1 MNNTESEAKILIV
14 DDESETRDIFKRQ
27 LQDDFFIDTADSV
40 ANALEKLEKYQY
52 HIVMTD
58 LVMPKEDGISL
69 LKKVKKRWPHIAV
82 MVISGKATIEMA
94 VEAMKLGAEDVIEKP
109 VEDLELL
116 KLMVRKILKH
126 RWQAEELERLK
137 EKLAQNFESANFVG
151 NSYSIQKILE
161 KVRLIASLDTT
172 VLITGETGV
181 GKEMFADLIYKNSKR
196 KTGKFVALNCGG
208 LPESL
213 LESMLFGHKKG
224 SFTGAIKDKI
234 GYFQEANN
242 GTLFL
247 DEIAE
252 TTPMFQ
258 IKLLRVLEKGVIRQ
272 VGGDNDI
279 NVNVRIIAATNKDLS
294 KEIESG
300 NFREDL
306 YYRLNVI
313 NINVPPLR
321 KRVEDIKLLA
331 NTFVNEF
338 ALKHNKKGIT
348 LSQPVLSILTSYEWK
363 GNVRELRNAVE
374 HSVAMAAFNK
384 ILPEDLPSN
393 IYMQVEKQ
401 KSNRKYDNLPY
412 AKAKEVFE
420 RSYIEY
426 LMEKFNGDIAKAV
439 SVSKIKRQ
447 NIYEKLKKFNI
458 NLGEYRKK

>member
-27 LQDDFFIDTADSV
+27 LQDDFYIDTAESV
-40 ANALEKLEKYQY
+40 AIAIKKLEKFQY

-58 LVMPKEDGISL
+58 LVMPEADGISL
-69 LKKVKKRWPHIAV
+69 LKTVKKRWPHIAV

-126 RWQAEELERLK
+126 RWQAEELKRLK
-137 EKLAQNFESANFVG
+137 DKLAQNFESANFVG
-151 NSYSIQKILE
+151 NSYLIQKILE
-161 KVRLIASLDTT
+161 KVKLIASLDTT

-196 KTGKFVALNCGG
+196 KEGKFVALNCGG
-208 LPESL
+208 LPENL

-272 VGGDNDI
+272 VGGESDI
-279 NVNVRIIAATNKDLS
+279 DVNVRIIAATNKDLQ
-294 KEIESG
+294 KEIEAG

-306 YYRLNVI
+306 YYSLNVI
-313 NINVPPLR
+313 NINMHF
-321 KRVEDIKLLA
+321 K
-331 NTFVNEF
+331 TF
-338 ALKHNKKGIT
+338 
-348 LSQPVLSILTSYEWK
+348 
-363 GNVRELRNAVE
+363 
-374 HSVAMAAFNK
+374 
-384 ILPEDLPSN
+384 
-393 IYMQVEKQ
+393 
-401 KSNRKYDNLPY
+401 
-412 AKAKEVFE
+412 
-420 RSYIEY
+420 
-426 LMEKFNGDIAKAV
+426 
-439 SVSKIKRQ
+439 
-447 NIYEKLKKFNI
+447 I
-458 NLGEYRKK
+458 NC